1 MALTPSELEAEAG
14 TVLPERDTLSFLHF
28 GGNHS
33 FVFARNTSLAVNG
46 GFFSLGN
53 VKNLGDYGGFD
64 EEASSLI
71 FLGLADLKMT
81 LYSDE
86 DFDKGGVDEETK
98 QFAVDTVFPPELPLV
113 GFKIVPNFNGINYDT
128 DSGESIND

>member
-1 MALTPSELEAEAG
+1 MALTPAELEHEAG

-53 VKNLGDYGGFD
+53 VAQSQAGQI
-64 EEASSLI
+64 I
-71 FLGLADLKMT
+71 F
-81 LYSDE
+81 
-86 DFDKGGVDEETK
+86 VK
-98 QFAVDTVFPPELPLV
+98 Q
-113 GFKIVPNFNGINYDT
+113 G
-128 DSGESIND
+128 